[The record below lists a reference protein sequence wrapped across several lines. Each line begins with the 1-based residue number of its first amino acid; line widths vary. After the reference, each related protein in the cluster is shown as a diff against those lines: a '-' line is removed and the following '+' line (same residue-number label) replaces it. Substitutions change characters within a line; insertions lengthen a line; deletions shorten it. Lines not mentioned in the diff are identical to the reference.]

1 MIESEELIQ
10 QVLSLV
16 GETLVFDSGTI
27 KGIPSFKTDRL
38 YSQENT
44 NYIIEQQDFNIQVSS
59 KDMIVLDVSIDDTF
73 TLADSN
79 YTFTF
84 KLNAQPIP
92 YLDNWSRLPVDLI
105 GKELL

>member
-1 MIESEELIQ
+1 MIESEEQIQ
-10 QVLSLV
+10 QVLGLV
-16 GETLVFDSGTI
+16 GETLVFDFGTI
-27 KGIPSFKTDRL
+27 KGILSFRTDRL

-44 NYIIEQQDFNIQVSS
+44 NYIVEQQDFNVQVSS
-59 KDMIVLDVSIDDTF
+59 KDMIDLSVSIDDTF
-73 TLADSN
+73 TFSDSN